1 MKGFRNNKLV
11 EINKEQYKLLKYIN
25 KKGTI
30 YCDQLTS
37 DELDICKYLFKN
49 DLINRTTKTI
59 SKRNNDYVSLD
70 VITDSYSIN
79 QDGKAQ
85 ISAFKSTFYKTRTS
99 LIMSIF
105 STVAAIVSTIVSIIA
120 LLKP

>member
-1 MKGFRNNKLV
+1 M
-11 EINKEQYKLLKYIN
+11 EI
-25 KKGTI
+25 
-30 YCDQLTS
+30 
-37 DELDICKYLFKN
+37 
-49 DLINRTTKTI
+49 
-59 SKRNNDYVSLD
+59 
-70 VITDSYSIN
+70 SIN

>member
-1 MKGFRNNKLV
+1 MKGFRIKKLI
-11 EINKEQYKLLKYIN
+11 EINKEQYKVLKFIN

-30 YCDQLTS
+30 YCDRLTS